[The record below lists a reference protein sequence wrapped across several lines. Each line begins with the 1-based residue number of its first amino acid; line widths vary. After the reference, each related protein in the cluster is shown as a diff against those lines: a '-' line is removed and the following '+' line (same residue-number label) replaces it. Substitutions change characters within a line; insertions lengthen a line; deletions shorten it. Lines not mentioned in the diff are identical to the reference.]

1 MAAELTDQDLDP
13 LFQQVILARVLL
25 VPGSQDIQVAIC
37 TVDQLCF
44 GSFGQAWILGRT
56 GNTVDTVRRST
67 SRQDRRWYCLANGF
81 NFFVDTVPIPL
92 LNSSVRSAMA
102 SRASSPRNFLCKW

>member
-25 VPGSQDIQVAIC
+25 VPGSQSIQVAMC

-44 GSFGQAWILGRT
+44 GSFGQA
-56 GNTVDTVRRST
+56 
-67 SRQDRRWYCLANGF
+67 
-81 NFFVDTVPIPL
+81 
-92 LNSSVRSAMA
+92 
-102 SRASSPRNFLCKW
+102 